1 MVDYALARLNMV
13 ESQIRTNKVT
23 DPALIE
29 AFDTIPRELFVPKA
43 KRGIAYVDEAL
54 EIGGGR
60 YMLEPMVL
68 ARLLQAALPKPGDV
82 ALDVACGTGYA
93 TVVLSKLVSMVVG
106 VEEDQALVDAGNA
119 NLETLQIDNAAIVN
133 APLAQ
138 GYGKQ
143 APYDVILIDG
153 GVETVPQALF
163 DELAD
168 GGRLVVVEGGSPTE
182 PGVAVLY
189 EKLGTRI
196 GRRILF
202 DAGTPLLNG
211 FRQEAGFVF

>member
-23 DPALIE
+23 DPALIN
-29 AFDTIPRELFVPKA
+29 AFDTIPRELFVPKS

-54 EIGGGR
+54 EVGAGR

-93 TVVLSKLVSMVVG
+93 TVVLSKLVSVVVG
-106 VEEDQALVDAGNA
+106 VEEEPSLVDSGNA
-119 NLETLQIDNAAIVN
+119 NLEALAIDNAAIVN
-133 APLAQ
+133 GPLAQ

-153 GVETVPQALF
+153 GVETVPQKLF

-168 GGRLVVVEGGSPTE
+168 GGRLVTVEGGTPTE

-189 EKLGTRI
+189 EKLGSHI

-202 DAGTPLLNG
+202 DAGTPLLAG
-211 FRQEAGFVF
+211 FRREAGFVF

>member
-23 DPALIE
+23 DPALID
-29 AFDTIPRELFVPKA
+29 AFDTIPREVFVPKA

-54 EIGGGR
+54 EVGGNR
-60 YMLEPMVL
+60 YLLEPMVL
-68 ARLLQAALPKPGDV
+68 ARLLQAAMPKPGDV
-82 ALDVACGTGYA
+82 ALDIACGTGYA

-106 VEEDQALVDAGNA
+106 IEEDQNLVDAGNA
-119 NLETLQIDNAAIVN
+119 NLEALTIDNAAIVTG
-133 APLAQ
+133 ALGD
-138 GYGKQ
+138 GYTKQ

-153 GVETVPQALF
+153 GVDAVPPKLF
-163 DELAD
+163 DQLAD
-168 GGRLVVVEGGSPTE
+168 GGRLVTIEGGSPTE

-189 EKLGTRI
+189 EKLGARI

-202 DAGTPLLNG
+202 DAGTPMLSE

>member
-23 DPALIE
+23 DTALVA
-29 AFDTIPRELFVPKA
+29 AFDDVPRELFVPKA

-54 EIGGGR
+54 EVGSGR

-68 ARLLQAALPKPGDV
+68 ARLLQAAMPQPGDV

-93 TVVLSKLVSMVVG
+93 TVILSKLVSMVVG
-106 VEEDQALVDAGNA
+106 LEEETSLVDAGNA
-119 NLETLQIDNAAIVN
+119 NLEALEVDNAAIVS
-133 APLAQ
+133 ARLDE
-138 GYGKQ
+138 GYAKQ
-143 APYDVILIDG
+143 APYDVILING
-153 GVETVPQALF
+153 GVETIPQPLF

-168 GGRLVVVEGGSPTE
+168 GGRLVTIEGGTNSS

-189 EKLGTRI
+189 EKLGSRI

-202 DAGTPLLNG
+202 DAGTPMLPS
-211 FRQEAGFVF
+211 FRRETGFVF

>member
-23 DPALIE
+23 DPALIN
-29 AFDTIPRELFVPKA
+29 AFDTIPRELFVPKS

-54 EIGGGR
+54 EVGAGR

-93 TVVLSKLVSMVVG
+93 TVVLSKLVSVVVG
-106 VEEDQALVDAGNA
+106 VEEEQSLVDSGNA
-119 NLETLQIDNAAIVN
+119 NLEALAIDNAAIVN
-133 APLAQ
+133 GPLAQ

-153 GVETVPQALF
+153 GVETVPQKLF

-168 GGRLVVVEGGSPTE
+168 GGRL
-182 PGVAVLY
+182 
-189 EKLGTRI
+189 
-196 GRRILF
+196 
-202 DAGTPLLNG
+202 
-211 FRQEAGFVF
+211 

>member
-133 APLAQ
+133 GPLAQ

-153 GVETVPQALF
+153 GVETVPQPLF

>member
-23 DPALIE
+23 DPALID
-29 AFDTIPRELFVPKA
+29 AFDTIPREVFVPKA

-54 EIGGGR
+54 EVGGSR
-60 YMLEPMVL
+60 YLLEPMVL
-68 ARLLQAALPKPGDV
+68 ARLLQAAMPKPGDV
-82 ALDVACGTGYA
+82 ALDIACGTGYA

-106 VEEDQALVDAGNA
+106 IEEDQNLVDAGNA
-119 NLETLQIDNAAIVN
+119 NLEALTIDNAAIVTG
-133 APLAQ
+133 ALGD
-138 GYGKQ
+138 GYTKQ

-153 GVETVPQALF
+153 GVDAVPPKLF
-163 DELAD
+163 DQLAD
-168 GGRLVVVEGGSPTE
+168 GGRLVTIEGGSPTE

-189 EKLGTRI
+189 EKLGARI

-202 DAGTPLLNG
+202 DAGTPMLSE

>member
-23 DPALIE
+23 DPALVA
-29 AFDTIPRELFVPKA
+29 AFDTVPRELFVPKP

-68 ARLLQAALPKPGDV
+68 ARLLQAAIPQPGDV

-93 TVVLSKLVSMVVG
+93 TVILSHLVSMVVG
-106 VEEDQALVDAGNA
+106 VDVDQALVDAGNA
-119 NLETLQIDNAAIVN
+119 NLEALEIDNAAIVSGN
-133 APLAQ
+133 LDE
-138 GYGKQ
+138 GYAKQ

-153 GVETVPQALF
+153 GVEVVPPVLF

-168 GGRLVVVEGGSPTE
+168 GGRLVTVEGGSATE

-189 EKLGTRI
+189 EKRGARV

-202 DAGTPLLNG
+202 DAGTPMLPG